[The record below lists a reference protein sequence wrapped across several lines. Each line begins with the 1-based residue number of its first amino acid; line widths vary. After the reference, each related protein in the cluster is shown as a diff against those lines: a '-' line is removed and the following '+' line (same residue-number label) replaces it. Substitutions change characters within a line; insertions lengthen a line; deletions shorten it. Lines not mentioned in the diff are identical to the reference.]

1 MNTSKPAG
9 EVILRP
15 GAQRRLTGGS
25 DDQRV
30 EDAVALEGQ
39 RQFPSFFVVG
49 PPRTGTSW
57 LHQVLGKRSILPDE
71 VKETRFFDFHF
82 HRGTDWYRAHFRQSD
97 GDAIVG
103 EIAPTYFISSLA
115 RERLARTVPEARIV
129 CIFRDP
135 VERIFS
141 HYRLKRAYGMIP
153 WDLEPAILNDP
164 ELMEANRYATH
175 LKEWRRTFGLDRV
188 QAAIYDDLRDQPQ
201 AFVDTLADGVG
212 MPRFTLTQ
220 LETER
225 VCSSKTM
232 TLPRSYRLTHAA
244 IVTADWCRARRLHSI
259 VGWLKSSPLR
269 KILLGGGPPFAE
281 MPEQVAARLYEKFR
295 PEVEELEVMLNRDL
309 SAWKAPSRTGGVRL
323 DDAA

>member
-9 EVILRP
+9 EIILQPAAPRHLP
-15 GAQRRLTGGS
+15 AGS
-25 DDQRV
+25 DGQRV
-30 EDAVALEGQ
+30 EEAVALEGQ
-39 RQFPSFFVVG
+39 RQLPSFFVVG

-57 LHQVLGKRSILPDE
+57 LHQVLGKRSILPQE

-97 GDAIVG
+97 EDAIVG

-141 HYRLKRAYGMIP
+141 HYRVKRAYGMIP

-175 LKEWRRTFGLDRV
+175 LKEWLRTFGADRV
-188 QAAIYDDLRDQPQ
+188 QATIYDDLRDQPQ

-212 MPRFTLTQ
+212 MARFALTP
-220 LETER
+220 LEAEH
-225 VCSSKTM
+225 VYSSKTM

-244 IVTADWCRARRLHSI
+244 NVTADWCKARRWHSI
-259 VGWLKSSPLR
+259 VGLLKSSPLS
-269 KILLGGGPPFAE
+269 KLLLGGGPPFTE
-281 MPEQVAARLYEKFR
+281 MPEDVAARLYEKFR
-295 PEVEELEVMLNRDL
+295 PEVEELEVILNRDL
-309 SAWKAPSRTGGVRL
+309 SAWKAPGMTGRAPL

>member
-9 EVILRP
+9 EVILQP
-15 GAQRRLTGGS
+15 AAPRRLTTGS
-25 DDQRV
+25 DGQRV
-30 EDAVALEGQ
+30 EEAVALEGQ
-39 RQFPSFFVVG
+39 RQLPTFFVVG

-57 LHQVLGKRSILPDE
+57 LHLVLGKRSILPDE

-82 HRGTDWYRAHFRQSD
+82 HRGTDWYRAHFRDSD
-97 GDAIVG
+97 EDAVVG

-115 RERLARTVPEARIV
+115 RERLVRTVPEARIV

-153 WDLEPAILNDP
+153 WDLEAAILNDP

-175 LKEWRRTFGLDRV
+175 LKEWLRTFGPDRV

-201 AFVDTLADGVG
+201 AFVDSLAAMAG
-212 MPRFTLTQ
+212 MPRFILTQ

-225 VCSSKTM
+225 VHSSRTM

-244 IVTADWCRARRLHSI
+244 NVTADWCKARRLHSI
-259 VGWLKSSPLR
+259 VRLLKSSPLR
-269 KILLGGGPPFAE
+269 KLVLGGGPPFTE
-281 MPEQVAARLYEKFR
+281 MPEQVAVRLYEKFR

-309 SAWKAPSRTGGVRL
+309 SAWKTPGMTGRVRL